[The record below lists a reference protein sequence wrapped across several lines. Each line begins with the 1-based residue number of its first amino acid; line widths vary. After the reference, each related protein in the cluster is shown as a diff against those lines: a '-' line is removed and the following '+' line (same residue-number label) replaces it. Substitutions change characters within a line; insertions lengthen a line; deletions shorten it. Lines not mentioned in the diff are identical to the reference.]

1 MYFAPFPF
9 MQKKQL
15 LRFSLQLT
23 ADQFLRV
30 YQGTAKRVSVI
41 ASDGRR
47 IEFSAQN
54 IRKFLTHDGISG
66 SFEMELTSEN
76 KFVAIRKISAD

>member
-1 MYFAPFPF
+1 

-30 YQGTAKRVSVI
+30 YQGTTKRVSVI

-66 SFEMELTSEN
+66 SFEMELTAEN
-76 KFVAIRKISAD
+76 KFVAIKRINAN

>member
-1 MYFAPFPF
+1 
-9 MQKKQL
+9 MQKKQI

-23 ADQFLRV
+23 ADQYLQV
-30 YQGTAKRVSVI
+30 YRGTAKRVSAI

-47 IEFSAQN
+47 IEFPAQN
-54 IRKFLTHDGISG
+54 IQKFLTHDGISG
-66 SFEMELTSEN
+66 KFEMELTAEN

>member
-1 MYFAPFPF
+1 

-66 SFEMELTSEN
+66 SFEMELTAEN
-76 KFVAIRKISAD
+76 KFVAIKRINAN

>member
-1 MYFAPFPF
+1 

-66 SFEMELTSEN
+66 SFEMELTAEN
-76 KFVAIRKISAD
+76 KFVAIRKISAN

>member
-1 MYFAPFPF
+1 

-66 SFEMELTSEN
+66 KFEMELTAEN